1 MIDEIIARARAAGRS
16 ALDEASGKALLEA
29 FGIRVPRSMV
39 VASADAAATG
49 VGGLRPPF
57 AVKVVSREILH
68 KSDAGGVTLNVADA
82 AGVASAIATMA
93 KKPGIAGK
101 PIEGWLV
108 EEMIPPGREIV
119 IGGIVDPKFGP
130 MVMVGLGGIFIEVLK
145 DVAFRICPITRAEAR
160 DMLADLKG
168 AALLDG
174 VRGRGRRR

>member
-1 MIDEIIARARAAGRS
+1 MFDEIIARAQAAGRS

-29 FGIRVPRSMV
+29 FGIRVPRSTV
-39 VASADAAATG
+39 IATADAASAGLTA
-49 VGGLRPPF
+49 LRPPF

-68 KSDAGGVTLNVADA
+68 KSDAGAVTLNVADA
-82 AGVASAIATMA
+82 AGVAAAIARMA

-101 PIEGWLV
+101 PVDGWLV

-145 DVAFRICPITRAEAR
+145 DV
-160 DMLADLKG
+160 
-168 AALLDG
+168 
-174 VRGRGRRR
+174 